1 MVAMRSQNERL
12 PFIWDYDLTTD
23 QFASLLRGEQR
34 LGRIDQAWAA
44 VRLLEYGSY
53 ADIRRLM
60 GFHLLVEKWPE
71 WRAAIRSRQ
80 RREAFDFL
88 VEWLPEHHPELLQ

>member
-1 MVAMRSQNERL
+1 MDTQAERL

-23 QFASLLRGEQR
+23 QFVNLLCDGQS
-34 LGRIDQAWAA
+34 LGRLDQAWAA

-60 GFHLLVEKWPE
+60 GFRMLVQKWPE
-71 WRAAIRSRQ
+71 WREAVRSQQ
-80 RREAFDFL
+80 RRDAFDFL
-88 VEWLPEHHPELLQ
+88 VDWLPQHHPDLLQ